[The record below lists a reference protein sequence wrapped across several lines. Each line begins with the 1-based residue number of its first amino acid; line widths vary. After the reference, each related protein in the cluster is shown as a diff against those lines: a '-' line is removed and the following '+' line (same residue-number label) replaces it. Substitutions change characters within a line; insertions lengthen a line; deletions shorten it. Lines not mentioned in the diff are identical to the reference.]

1 MDLRSNVDFLILA
14 LLGILSIGILVTYHP
29 ATKHLKYAVLIA
41 TWFFGSPHMVLTF
54 YVCCVLAKKTG
65 ITQYLKMKYAR
76 CELFNRFTSQR
87 DTEAESDADF
97 MPDRLT
103 NPGEYK
109 PLLSN
114 REGYTAAEPTDN

>member
-1 MDLRSNVDFLILA
+1 
-14 LLGILSIGILVTYHP
+14 
-29 ATKHLKYAVLIA
+29 
-41 TWFFGSPHMVLTF
+41 MVLTF
-54 YVCCVLAKKTG
+54 YVCYVLAKKAG